1 MKIVRVLGIIV
12 GAYVVLALALDGFIA
27 WRQPAA
33 GDTLD
38 LRTFDADGTAHVQ
51 RLSVTQEG
59 DVLWVGSGH
68 HFRGWYYRLR
78 ENPNV
83 EVIRD
88 GETRPYTAVPI
99 DDPVEVDRITDRSK
113 SRMGAA
119 AYYASRAMLLF
130 ASVKPIRLDPRQP

>member
-1 MKIVRVLGIIV
+1 MRIVKVLGIII

-27 WRQPAA
+27 WRQPEA

-51 RLSVTQEG
+51 RLSVTQDG
-59 DVLWVGSGH
+59 DSLWVGSGH

-83 EVIRD
+83 EVIMG
-88 GETRPYTAVPI
+88 GETKPYTAVPI
-99 DDPVEVDRITDRSK
+99 DDPAEVERINNRAK
-113 SRMGAA
+113 ARMGVA
-119 AYYASRAMLLF
+119 AYYGARAMLLF
-130 ASVKPIRLDPRQP
+130 ASVKPVRLDPRQP